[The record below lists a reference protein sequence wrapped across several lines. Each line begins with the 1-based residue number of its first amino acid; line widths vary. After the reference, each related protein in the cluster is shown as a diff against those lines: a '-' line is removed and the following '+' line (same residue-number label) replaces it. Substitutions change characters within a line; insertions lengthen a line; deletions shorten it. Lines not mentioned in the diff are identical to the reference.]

1 MVWHPPWEEIKQRRF
16 SRREGRSD
24 GGSTRGYDPFPEGMY
39 LFLFLTV
46 LRLHSCA
53 QAFSGC
59 GERGLLSR
67 FGARASHRSGFS
79 GGALVLEGTSF
90 SSCSSQAL
98 EQRLNSCGTQA

>member
-1 MVWHPPWEEIKQRRF
+1 M
-16 SRREGRSD
+16 
-24 GGSTRGYDPFPEGMY
+24 GGPHEDMTPSLRGCIYFYFWLCWVFIAALG
-39 LFLFLTV
+39 
-46 LRLHSCA
+46 LHSCA